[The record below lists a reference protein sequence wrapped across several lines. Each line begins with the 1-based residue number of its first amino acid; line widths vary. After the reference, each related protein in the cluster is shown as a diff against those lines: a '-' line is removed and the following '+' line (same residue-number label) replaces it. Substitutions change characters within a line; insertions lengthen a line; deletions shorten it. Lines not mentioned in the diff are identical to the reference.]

1 MDTLV
6 PYDLCV
12 GVPISVLNVKVLV
25 AAFNQ
30 EKALVGA
37 FSVIVQLRRLIVNST
52 SCNIQAAHRVHHVLA
67 AVVRPAVAA
76 PPVRLAPAR
85 VQAQHRAAARLRHRG
100 RRPRAPQRRQ
110 QRPAL
115 CGIQTCNVTKKYFT
129 DKNIFLTS
137 VAETVEE
144 PLCPEHGSAGEGGL
158 HGGDVL
164 GGDLLPPGD
173 GLLGPH
179 LQHLVRVLE
188 RLGVG
193 AARVVH
199 VGVRGV
205 VAATCSE
212 FQIYQFYL
220 DVLSISCCCLST
232 NIAPHREHGPRAA
245 RGPRSW

>member
-1 MDTLV
+1 MALLSKLFTKYLCAIYIWG
-6 PYDLCV
+6 PYY
-12 GVPISVLNVKVLV
+12 
-25 AAFNQ
+25 
-30 EKALVGA
+30 E
-37 FSVIVQLRRLIVNST
+37 
-52 SCNIQAAHRVHHVLA
+52 
-67 AVVRPAVAA
+67 
-76 PPVRLAPAR
+76 
-85 VQAQHRAAARLRHRG
+85 
-100 RRPRAPQRRQ
+100 
-110 QRPAL
+110 
-115 CGIQTCNVTKKYFT
+115 KYFT

-205 VAATCSE
+205 VAATC
-212 FQIYQFYL
+212 I
-220 DVLSISCCCLST
+220 
-232 NIAPHREHGPRAA
+232 
-245 RGPRSW
+245 